1 MWPSMVGVVHCD
13 HTGAAAAQVSERRR
27 AIFIRGERYMQILVS
42 SLAWVWPA
50 VADWK
55 QIVAARLSKVAS
67 TLVPLHRALVGPG
80 KRPKMYTN
88 LPLRAEQIFFPRA
101 RIAYLHPSQRKA
113 PYLAT
118 QLCTQRVGN
127 FAPRHSVCKS

>member
-1 MWPSMVGVVHCD
+1 MWPSMVGVVHCA
-13 HTGAAAAQVSERRR
+13 HTGAAAAQVSESRR

-67 TLVPLHRALVGPG
+67 TLVPLHRALIGPG
-80 KRPKMYTN
+80 KRHKMYTN
-88 LPLRAEQIFFPRA
+88 LPLRAEQIFFPPRPNRVFA
-101 RIAYLHPSQRKA
+101 SQSPESAKPGNPVLHPTSRELRS
-113 PYLAT
+113 P
-118 QLCTQRVGN
+118 
-127 FAPRHSVCKS
+127 P